1 MTIAAHDINDRI
13 EQLVAVTERLSELMI
28 SETAAL
34 KARKL
39 DASSTDW
46 SEKEQLAHT
55 YRLEMTDLA
64 RNPQEMVAANANLRK
79 VLFERVRSFQSILA
93 EHNKALT
100 AMRTVT
106 EGLVENIAREV
117 AAETNGPQG
126 YGAQGKTAGKTRAS
140 GIAINAQA

>member
-13 EQLVAVTERLSELMI
+13 EQLISVTERLSELMTAEI
-28 SETAAL
+28 AAL

-46 SEKEQLAHT
+46 NEKEQLAHT

-64 RNPQEMVAANANLRK
+64 RTPDALVAANANLRK
-79 VLFERVRSFQSILA
+79 IFFERVRTFQSILA

-100 AMRTVT
+100 AMREIT

-126 YGAQGKTAGKTRAS
+126 YGAHGKTSGKTRAS
-140 GIAINAQA
+140 GIAVNARA

>member
-13 EQLVAVTERLSELMI
+13 EQLISVTERLSELMTAEI
-28 SETAAL
+28 AAL

-46 SEKEQLAHT
+46 NEKEQLAHT
-55 YRLEMTDLA
+55 YRLEMTDTL
-64 RNPQEMVAANANLRK
+64 VAANANLRK
-79 VLFERVRSFQSILA
+79 ILFERVRTFQSILA

-100 AMRTVT
+100 AMREIT

-126 YGAQGKTAGKTRAS
+126 YGAHGKTSGKTRAS
-140 GIAINAQA
+140 GIAVNARA

>member
-28 SETAAL
+28 AETAAL

-39 DASSTDW
+39 DASSADW
-46 SEKEQLAHT
+46 NEKEQLAHT

-64 RNPQEMVAANANLRK
+64 RHPETMVSANANLRK
-79 VLFERVRSFQSILA
+79 ILFERVRSFQSILA
-93 EHNKALT
+93 DHGKALE

-126 YGAQGKTAGKTRAS
+126 YGAQGKTAGKARAS
-140 GIAINAQA
+140 GIAVNAQA